1 MIIKPMFGSSKAK
14 RREFAVIGLGR
25 FGRAVVR
32 TLSEK
37 GFSVLGIDKD
47 APTVQYISES
57 CTQAVVVDS
66 TSEESLSAL
75 DIASFDTVV
84 VAIGSDF
91 ESNLITTVALKS
103 LGVRRVIC
111 KALSQRQKDILL
123 RVGADQ
129 VVMPESD
136 AGRRLGIELAA
147 PNLLEQISFGD
158 SHSVLE
164 FRAPPSMT
172 GKTLAELDLR
182 NYYGANVV
190 AVRHEAS
197 VTVSPTADQM
207 ISENDIIVVIGLTEK
222 ISKLAELN

>member
-1 MIIKPMFGSSKAK
+1 MFGSSINK
-14 RREFAVIGLGR
+14 RKEFAVIGLGR

-37 GFSVLGIDKD
+37 GYSVLGIDRD

-66 TSEESLSAL
+66 TSEESLKAL

-91 ESNLITTVALKS
+91 ESNLITTVALKA
-103 LGVRRVIC
+103 LGVQRVIC

-123 RVGADQ
+123 RVGADH

-136 AGRRLGIELAA
+136 AGRRLGVELAA

-164 FRAPPSMT
+164 LRAPESMV
-172 GKTLAELDLR
+172 GKTLAQLDLR
-182 NYYGANVV
+182 NRYGANVV
-190 AVRHEAS
+190 ALRHEAS
-197 VTVSPTADQM
+197 VTVSPEADQVVE
-207 ISENDIIVVIGLTEK
+207 ENDILVLIGRTEK
-222 ISKLAELN
+222 ICKLTEL